1 MTIPEPTKS
10 GLEKVVFLFE
20 LEFFFYFEIEK
31 TVVIVHV
38 FLFRNGKKI
47 LAQMEKPLFLVQIY
61 QAHV

>member
-1 MTIPEPTKS
+1 M
-10 GLEKVVFLFE
+10 VFLFE

-38 FLFRNGKKI
+38 FLFGNGKKI
-47 LAQMEKPLFLVQIY
+47 LAQMEKPLFLAQIY